1 MSNLFEKACNDVN
14 DKLIISTV
22 VPAMAAGA
30 NTLASVGE
38 SGSSSIK
45 TNYIIFGYEMSLATL
60 IIIGV
65 CLAIVVYMIYSYF
78 FNSKPNVVNVKK
90 FELTDTESE
99 SENEDD
105 KTNEEIQ
112 DEEELDK

>member
-1 MSNLFEKACNDVN
+1 
-14 DKLIISTV
+14 
-22 VPAMAAGA
+22 
-30 NTLASVGE
+30 
-38 SGSSSIK
+38 
-45 TNYIIFGYEMSLATL
+45 
-60 IIIGV
+60 
-65 CLAIVVYMIYSYF
+65 MIYSYF

-112 DEEELDK
+112 EDEEELDK